1 MGSQAEEG
9 IGFGL
14 ELPLVLHALLM
25 SLDDFQALGLVLVEA
40 QAFLFEPFDCPAA
53 ESFGFLS
60 LLPWPFHILL
70 FIISPQ
76 LKYPISALWKS
87 IQNTSQGVFCRRL
100 IVFLLFCYNIKTYM
114 ASLAKRKEKV
124 N

>member
-87 IQNTSQGVFCRRL
+87 IQNTSQRCFVGGSLFPF
-100 IVFLLFCYNIKTYM
+100 ILL
-114 ASLAKRKEKV
+114 
-124 N
+124 